1 MNPRLK
7 TSKKWTAFPKEY
19 LAQIEEVF
27 TQGFKQKIE
36 GAKLVVE
43 GRIYTEE
50 IVLRVGVLEKG
61 RLKQANFEVSCQF
74 SPKAKDA
81 VDRIYDCIDA
91 SASMMA
97 EYFDSDGEAEFPYV
111 WKEYEFNGRKLYL
124 QFSTLNSDLESQAN
138 ALLGETSPDLVVE
151 EVPEDAE
158 DALDRAE
165 ETIETDENEDDIDYE
180 QEDDEESDEDSD
192 SPKGPTIFSGG
203 KGKKKK
209 ENLH

>member
-19 LAQIEEVF
+19 LSQIEEVF
-27 TQGFKQKIE
+27 SQGFKE
-36 GAKLVVE
+36 KLQGGNLIVE

-50 IVLRVGVLEKG
+50 IVLRVGFLEKG
-61 RLKQANFEVSCQF
+61 RLKQANFEVSCLLN
-74 SPKAKDA
+74 PKVKDA
-81 VDRIYDCIDA
+81 VERIYDCIDA
-91 SASMMA
+91 AASMMA
-97 EYFDSDGEAEFPYV
+97 EYFESEGEAEFPFV
-111 WKEYEFNGRKLYL
+111 WKEYQFNDRPVFL
-124 QFSTLNSDLESQAN
+124 QFSTVNSNLESEADK
-138 ALLGETSPDLVVE
+138 LLGVAAEDLVVE

-165 ETIETDENEDDIDYE
+165 EVLPSYDVDDGVDYE
-180 QEDDEESDEDSD
+180 EDEDEDGDDEVS
-192 SPKGPTIFSGG
+192 GPTMFSG

>member
-19 LAQIEEVF
+19 LSQIEEVF
-27 TQGFKQKIE
+27 SQGFNEKLQ
-36 GAKLVVE
+36 GGKLVVE

-50 IVLRVGVLEKG
+50 IVLRVGFLEKG
-61 RLKQANFEVSCQF
+61 RLKQANFEVSCLF
-74 SPKAKDA
+74 NPKVKDA
-81 VDRIYDCIDA
+81 VERIYDCIDA
-91 SASMMA
+91 AASMMA
-97 EYFDSDGEAEFPYV
+97 EYFESEGEAEFPFV
-111 WKEYEFNGRKLYL
+111 WKEYQFNDRPVFL
-124 QFSTLNSDLESQAN
+124 QFSTVNSNLESEADK
-138 ALLGETSPDLVVE
+138 LLGNTVEDLVVE

-165 ETIETDENEDDIDYE
+165 EVLPSDDVDDGVDYE
-180 QEDDEESDEDSD
+180 EDEDEDEDGEPS
-192 SPKGPTIFSGG
+192 GPTMFSG